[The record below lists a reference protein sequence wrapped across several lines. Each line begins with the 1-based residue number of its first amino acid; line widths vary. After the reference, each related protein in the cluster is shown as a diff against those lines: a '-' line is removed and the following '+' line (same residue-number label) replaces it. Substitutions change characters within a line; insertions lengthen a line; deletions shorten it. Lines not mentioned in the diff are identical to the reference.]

1 MRIKKII
8 NTIAAFA
15 LLAGSLVTLSSTVA
29 AQRSGGPI
37 LDEKRPFDFAD
48 KYYGDHGVD
57 PAQIIDRRSGFDR
70 YSVFDYINSDVFR
83 GVRILETRTG
93 YDENGKQIFWV
104 FYGYVD
110 ESGFTR
116 NTAGEEAIKAASNV
130 PVYFFPSAKFKGRE
144 RQAAMIDRTG
154 DNPDKNPLGLG
165 TAVEVEYTR
174 KAYTKEGQRM
184 LSELLG
190 NNGKS
195 LDGLPIIRTPSEIG
209 ALTRYELIT
218 QRARSIAEPGA
229 PQFVLA
235 LTIDDPRFG
244 AISPDAFLAYTEDGG
259 KPIDA
264 ESAFFEEFDCLQKSG
279 RYCREK

>member
-1 MRIKKII
+1 MKTGKII

-29 AQRSGGPI
+29 AQKSNGGI

-57 PAQIIDRRSGFDR
+57 PTQMIDRRSGFDR
-70 YSVFDYINSDVFR
+70 YSVFDYIDSDVFR

-93 YDENGKQIFWV
+93 YDEHGKQIFWV
-104 FYGYVD
+104 LYGHVD
-110 ESGFTR
+110 GSGFTR
-116 NTAGEEAIKAASNV
+116 NQAGEEAIKAASNV
-130 PVYFFPSAKFKGRE
+130 PVYFFPSAKFRYQE
-144 RQAAMIDRTG
+144 RQSALIDRSD
-154 DNPDKNPLGLG
+154 DNPDKNPLSLG

-184 LSELLG
+184 LAELLG

-218 QRARSIAEPGA
+218 QRVRSISQPGA
-229 PQFVLA
+229 AEFIIA
-235 LTIDDPRFG
+235 RTIGDPRFG
-244 AISPDAFLAYTEDGG
+244 AISPDAFLRFTGDGS

-264 ESAFFEEFDCLQKSG
+264 EAEFFQEFDCLQKSG